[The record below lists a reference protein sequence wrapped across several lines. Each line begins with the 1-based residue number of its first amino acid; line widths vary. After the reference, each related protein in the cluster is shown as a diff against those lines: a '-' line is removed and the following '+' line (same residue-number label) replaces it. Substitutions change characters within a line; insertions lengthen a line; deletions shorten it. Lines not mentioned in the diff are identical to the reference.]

1 MPLAWFGRID
11 PTGNPPLDALVP
23 FGKPQVENCA
33 NAKMAKSRWEQRME
47 PLA

>member
-1 MPLAWFGRID
+1 MPLAWLGRID

-33 NAKMAKSRWEQRME
+33 NAKMAKSGWEWRIE
-47 PLA
+47 SLA